1 LAEQI
6 FETYLLTWLQSG
18 PVGFEKNI
26 AYQKKQ
32 YTHHV
37 TIILCQ
43 GDFKEQIKK
52 LARFLPYTTKTC
64 SREDQAW
71 VHLVPSQ

>member
-1 LAEQI
+1 MD
-6 FETYLLTWLQSG
+6 TSG
-18 PVGFEKNI
+18 PVGFEKT
-26 AYQKKQ
+26 QHTKKN

-37 TIILCQ
+37 TIILYQ

-52 LARFLPYTTKTC
+52 LARLLPYTTKTC